1 MILLEKGH
9 VIAQGSISGLLAN
22 PQLTLA
28 RLPEAAVILEGSMQD
43 FDSRYCLSKIAV
55 NGGSLTLSQNLGV
68 VGSRHRLRILAREVG
83 IARSWRDGDA
93 SFLNVLT
100 AVIVDIQ
107 PFGQQQATVFLR
119 LGKEANGDDLLAR
132 ITRKSCDVLQLKK
145 GAEVKALI
153 KSVGLVGVPT
163 VDQAG

>member
-1 MILLEKGH
+1 M
-9 VIAQGSISGLLAN
+9 
-22 PQLTLA
+22 
-28 RLPEAAVILEGSMQD
+28 
-43 FDSRYCLSKIAV
+43 
-55 NGGSLTLSQNLGV
+55 

-83 IARSWRDGDA
+83 IAKSWRDGDA
-93 SFLNVLT
+93 SFLNVLS